1 MLVQDL
7 REKILDG
14 DFSELLEHSKDEDY
28 AAEVSK
34 ILETLP
40 HDYAIHTFLAL
51 PEDVEIKIF
60 PHLNHVL
67 QRDVTED
74 MPKEQVSSILNSLMS
89 NDRVSFF
96 DVLDGIEVTEYLN
109 LLNDKN
115 RLATYD
121 LLGYP
126 ENSVARLI
134 NTNFTTVRKEWTIG
148 QAREHLRRFYTDTP
162 AANVIFVVDND
173 GKLVDDI
180 PIRRLVL
187 NEGSKTIADIMDG
200 FYVKLDIQDSIENAI
215 QKFKEYDRVA
225 IPVTNSNNVVMGV
238 VTIDDV
244 IDSAEEKDTKDMQQF
259 GGLESLDLPYVK
271 TPFFTL
277 IRKRAVW
284 LIILFLSEM
293 LTATAMGH
301 FQDELDAAIVLSL
314 FVPLIISSGGNSG
327 SQAATLII
335 RAMALNELTTKKWWY
350 VMQREIL
357 SGLTLGLILGVIGFL
372 RIAIWQELHW
382 QNYGI
387 KGNWG
392 VPGTGDYWYLTAL
405 TVALSLVGIVL
416 WGTLS
421 GSMIPMILKR
431 LSIDPAT
438 SSAPFVATLVDV
450 TGLIIY
456 FSFAA
461 VILNGT
467 ILNGNSNKAPLVTT
481 HSGDMTI
488 INLSMRPAGNAN
500 DLPYFVND
508 STVRVPLSARIQ
520 KWWDLPKT
528 GGSYDDD
535 DYTMKLA
542 NGWGYYDVVLK
553 KVLSKCVVVY
563 PSGGQW
569 KTLESHTRALQ
580 K

>member
-7 REKILDG
+7 REKILEG
-14 DFSELLEHSKDEDY
+14 DFSDLLEHSKDEDY

-40 HDYAIHTFLAL
+40 HDYAVHTFLAL

-74 MPKEQVSSILNSLMS
+74 MPKEQVSTILNSLES
-89 NDRVSFF
+89 NDRISFF

-187 NEGSKTIADIMDG
+187 NEHDKTIADIMDG

-225 IPVTNSNNVVMGV
+225 IPVTNSNNMVMGV

-244 IDSAEEKDTKDMQQF
+244 IDEAEEKDTKEIQQF

-301 FQDELDAAIVLSL
+301 FQSELDAALVLSL

-335 RAMALNELTTKKWWY
+335 RAMALNELTTRKWWY
-350 VMQREIL
+350 VMRREIL
-357 SGLTLGLILGVIGFL
+357 SGLTLGLILGIIGFI
-372 RIAIWQELHW
+372 RIAIWQKLGW
-382 QNYGI
+382 ANYGM
-387 KGNWG
+387 K
-392 VPGTGDYWYLTAL
+392 GTGDYWFLTAF
-405 TVALSLVGIVL
+405 TVGLSLIGIVL

-431 LSIDPAT
+431 IKIDPAT

-456 FSFAA
+456 FSIAA
-461 VILNGT
+461 VILSGT
-467 ILNGNSNKAPLVTT
+467 LLKSEDKSPLTVT
-481 HSGDMTI
+481 HVAQNTI
-488 INLSMRPAGNAN
+488 ITLALAPVLNAN
-500 DLPYFVND
+500 EVPYPIND
-508 STVRVPLSARIQ
+508 STVRVPLSKQILSGWNISKSAGLYQDEDYCLRLAPG
-520 KWWDLPKT
+520 WD
-528 GGSYDDD
+528 
-535 DYTMKLA
+535 
-542 NGWGYYDVVLK
+542 YYDVV
-553 KVLSKCVVVY
+553 VRHPRENSMVVY
-563 PSGGQW
+563 PAGKVW
-569 KTLESHTRALQ
+569 KSVDMDIKTTP
-580 K
+580 KK

>member
-1 MLVQDL
+1 MLAQDL
-7 REKILDG
+7 REKILEG
-14 DFSELLEHSKDEDY
+14 DFSELLEHSRDEDY

-34 ILETLP
+34 VLETLP

-51 PEDVEIKIF
+51 PEDIEIKIF

-74 MPKEQVSSILNSLMS
+74 MPRQQVSNILNSLES
-89 NDRVSFF
+89 NDRISFF

-126 ENSVARLI
+126 EKSVARLI
-134 NTNFTTVRKEWTIG
+134 NTKFTTVRKEWTIG

-187 NEGSKTIADIMDG
+187 NEASKTIADIMDG
-200 FYVKLDIQDSIENAI
+200 FYVKLDIQDSIDNAI

-244 IDSAEEKDTKDMQQF
+244 IDEAEEKDTKEMQQF

-335 RAMALNELTTKKWWY
+335 RAMALNELTTRKWWY
-350 VMQREIL
+350 VMRREIL
-357 SGLTLGLILGVIGFL
+357 SGLTLGMILGVIGFI
-372 RIAIWQELHW
+372 RIAIWQQLHW
-382 QNYGI
+382 ANYGM
-387 KGNWG
+387 K
-392 VPGTGDYWYLTAL
+392 GTGEYWQLTAL
-405 TVALSLVGIVL
+405 TVSFSLVGIVL

-431 LSIDPAT
+431 IKLDPAT

-461 VILNGT
+461 IILRGT
-467 ILNGNSNKAPLVTT
+467 LLTSNDKAPLAAT
-481 HSGDMTI
+481 HSGNMTVI
-488 INLSMRPAGNAN
+488 TLAADPVAHPSQAPHFINAT
-500 DLPYFVND
+500 
-508 STVRVPLSARIQ
+508 TVRVPLNEHMNVMWNSSR
-520 KWWDLPKT
+520 T
-528 GGSYDDD
+528 GGNYHGD
-535 DYTMKLA
+535 DYSLSIPNGLA
-542 NGWGYYDVVLK
+542 YYDVILTAPAKNYVI
-553 KVLSKCVVVY
+553 VY
-563 PSGGQW
+563 ADSGNKW
-569 KTLESHTRALQ
+569 RSVIPK
-580 K
+580 

>member
-7 REKILDG
+7 REKILEG
-14 DFSELLEHSKDEDY
+14 DFSDLLAHSKDDDY

-40 HDYAIHTFLAL
+40 HDYAVHTFLAL

-74 MPKEQVSSILNSLMS
+74 MPRPQISNLLNALTS

-96 DVLDGIEVTEYLN
+96 DELDGIEVTEYLN
-109 LLNDKN
+109 LLDDKN

-126 ENSVARLI
+126 EKSVARLI
-134 NTNFTTVRKEWTIG
+134 NTKFTTVRKEWTIG
-148 QAREHLRRFYTDTP
+148 QAREHIRRFYTDTP

-173 GKLVDDI
+173 GKLIDEI

-200 FYVKLDIQDSIENAI
+200 FYVKLDIQDSIDNAI

-225 IPVTNSNNVVMGV
+225 IPVTNSNNIVMGV

-244 IDSAEEKDTKDMQQF
+244 MDVAEEKDTKDMQQF

-335 RAMALNELTTKKWWY
+335 RAMALNEFTTRKWWY
-350 VMQREIL
+350 VMRREIM
-357 SGLTLGLILGVIGFL
+357 SGLTLGLILGVIGFI
-372 RIAIWQELHW
+372 RIAIWQQLHW
-382 QNYGI
+382 SNYGI
-387 KGNWG
+387 KGAWG
-392 VPGTGDYWYLTAL
+392 APGTGNYWYLTAL
-405 TVALSLVGIVL
+405 TVSLSLVGIVL

-431 LSIDPAT
+431 LGLDPAT

-461 VILNGT
+461 IILRGT
-467 ILNGNSNKAPLVTT
+467 ILGANDKTPLAVVHNSN
-481 HSGDMTI
+481 MTI
-488 INLSMRPAGNAN
+488 VTLAMANADRPDAQ
-500 DLPYFVND
+500 PYFVNVH
-508 STVRVPLSARIQ
+508 TIRVPLGNNTGTLLRNFKFAGHYQ
-520 KWWDLPKT
+520 DEDYALDLP
-528 GGSYDDD
+528 
-535 DYTMKLA
+535 A
-542 NGWGYYDVVLK
+542 GWSYYDVTLK
-553 KVLSKCVVVY
+553 RDIGKYVVMY
-563 PSGGQW
+563 PTTGQW
-569 KTLESHTRALQ
+569 KALET
-580 K
+580 KYK